1 MNASRAA
8 IIFILIASIGTSL
21 WWWMGFPAGTVTVTI
36 PPGAS
41 ARTVADMLKKERV
54 ISSKTLFLQAAVIS
68 GSIRHLKAGTYRVS
82 PRASMFSVL
91 NTLAHGK
98 AEYVKVTIPEG
109 FSAQQVA
116 DALETRQVVDG
127 KKFMSL
133 AAERKLEGY
142 LYPETYFFEQFMKE
156 EQVAGRMVAEFR
168 KHYTPELAARAAE
181 LKMTEAQVVT
191 LASIIEKEAAAAA
204 ERPLI
209 SGVFHNRL
217 RKRWYLESCPTVM
230 YALGGHKERL
240 TLADTRVNSP
250 YNTYQRPGLPPGPI
264 CNPGIDSIK
273 AALYPA
279 QTEDMFF
286 VAGSSGTHMFSRYY
300 SEHLK
305 NKRSARRKP
314 K

>member
-1 MNASRAA
+1 MNGSRIAV
-8 IIFILIASIGTSL
+8 IIALIASIGVSL
-21 WWWMGFPAGTVTVTI
+21 WWWMSFPAGTVTVTI

-41 ARTVADMLKKERV
+41 ARMVADVLKRERV
-54 ISSKTLFLQAAVIS
+54 ISSKIFFLQVAVVS
-68 GSIRHLKAGTYRVS
+68 GNIRHLKAGTYRVA
-82 PRASMFSVL
+82 PRSSVFTVL
-91 NTLAHGK
+91 DTLAHGK

-109 FSAQQVA
+109 FGAQQVA
-116 DALETRQVVDG
+116 DALAAKQVVDG
-127 KKFMSL
+127 KKFL
-133 AAERKLEGY
+133 ALVAERKLEGY
-142 LYPETYFFEQFMKE
+142 LYPETYFFEPFMKE
-156 EQVAGRMVAEFR
+156 EQVAERMVAEFR
-168 KHYTPELAARAAE
+168 KQFTPELAARAAE
-181 LKMTEAQVVT
+181 LKMTELQALT

-240 TLADTRVNSP
+240 TLADTRVDSP
-250 YNTYQRPGLPPGPI
+250 YNTYQHPGLPPGPI

-273 AALYPA
+273 AALFPA
-279 QTEDMFF
+279 KTDDMFF
-286 VAGSSGTHMFSRYY
+286 VAGSSGTHVFSRYF

-305 NKRSARRKP
+305 NKRSMRRKP